1 MNVFDKF
8 IVGDTENIDWC
19 FENTHFNRRL
29 SDNGISREFI
39 VDCVM
44 CEEPIS
50 YERLE
55 DNKYAVIFKA
65 PPSKDYKE
73 IRVVFGCSG
82 NKIDLVTIMRNNETT
97 TNRQNKQFQSEKKK
111 NTEKKRLNAL
121 KKRKW

>member
-111 NTEKKRLNAL
+111 NIEKKRLNAL

>member
-8 IVGDTENIDWC
+8 IVGDTGSIEWC

-29 SDNGISREFI
+29 SDNGISREYV

-44 CEEPIS
+44 YEEPIS

-55 DNKYAVIFKA
+55 NNLYAVVFKA
-65 PPSKDYKE
+65 PSTKEYKE
-73 IRVVFGCSG
+73 IRVVFACNG
-82 NKIDLVTIMRNNETT
+82 NKIDLVTVMRNNETT
-97 TNRQNKQFQSEKKK
+97 TNRQNKQYQSEKKK
-111 NTEKKRLNAL
+111 NIEKKRLKAL

>member
-19 FENTHFNRRL
+19 FENTHFVRRL
-29 SDNGISREFI
+29 SENGISREFI

-44 CEEPIS
+44 YEEPIT

-55 DNKYAVIFKA
+55 DNKYAVVFKA
-65 PPSKDYKE
+65 PSSKDYKE
-73 IRVVFGCSG
+73 IRVVFACSG

-97 TNRQNKQFQSEKKK
+97 TNRQNKQYQSEKKK
-111 NTEKKRLNAL
+111 NIEKKRLKAL

>member
-8 IVGDTENIDWC
+8 IVGDTENIEWC

-44 CEEPIS
+44 NEEPIS

-55 DNKYAVIFKA
+55 GNKYAVIFNA

-73 IRVVFGCSG
+73 IRVVFACNGD
-82 NKIDLVTIMRNNETT
+82 KIDLVTIMRNNETT
-97 TNRQNKQFQSEKKK
+97 TNRQNKQYQSEKKK
-111 NTEKKRLNAL
+111 NIEKKRIQAI

>member
-1 MNVFDKF
+1 MNVFDRF

-44 CEEPIS
+44 NEEPIS

-55 DNKYAVIFKA
+55 GNKYAVVFKA

-73 IRVVFGCSG
+73 IRVVFACNGD
-82 NKIDLVTIMRNNETT
+82 KIDLVTIMRNNETT
-97 TNRQNKQFQSEKKK
+97 TNRQNKQYQSEKKK
-111 NTEKKRLNAL
+111 SIEKKRIQAI

>member
-1 MNVFDKF
+1 MNVFDRF

-44 CEEPIS
+44 NEEPIS

-55 DNKYAVIFKA
+55 GNKYAVVFKA

-73 IRVVFGCSG
+73 IRVVFACNGD
-82 NKIDLVTIMRNNETT
+82 KIDLVTIMRNNETT
-97 TNRQNKQFQSEKKK
+97 TNRQNKQYQSEKRKSI
-111 NTEKKRLNAL
+111 EKKRIQAI

>member
-29 SDNGISREFI
+29 SDNGISREYI

-44 CEEPIS
+44 YEEPIS

-55 DNKYAVIFKA
+55 DNKYAVVFKA

-97 TNRQNKQFQSEKKK
+97 TNRQNKQFQSAKKK
-111 NTEKKRLNAL
+111 NIEKKRLNAL

>member
-44 CEEPIS
+44 YEEPIS

-111 NTEKKRLNAL
+111 NIEKKRLNAL